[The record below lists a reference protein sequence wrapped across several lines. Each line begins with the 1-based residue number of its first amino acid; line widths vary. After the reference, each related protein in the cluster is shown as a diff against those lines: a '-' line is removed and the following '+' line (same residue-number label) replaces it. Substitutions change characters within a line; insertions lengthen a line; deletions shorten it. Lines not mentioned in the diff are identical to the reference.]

1 MKKVIIVS
9 HPEPRHDDDLIAI
22 ALLLTLNPKAEIK
35 FVHPQE
41 VPQEYLKDK
50 NVILVDVGM
59 QYDPSLNN
67 FDHHQDK
74 EIPSSLILIAKHFY
88 PEINTQAPFMQAIDI
103 KDRFGI
109 QEAIKRGLIRADEK
123 TDKKRKVILKTEIT
137 PKTASIITNTVKT
150 LSKANASY
158 EDFINMLYNLLYNT
172 EEFQK
177 ALKQTE
183 EEEKAFERRLQQVQ
197 IIEKDIK
204 IGISKETLA
213 PYHYEAFKRTQID
226 LLIEANSMNPNHT
239 SLIVNTNSTVKEKAQ
254 EIRDKLIENMPLVF
268 KHPTGFIAVVNLPV
282 DEVIKTLKEAN
293 YV

>member
-1 MKKVIIVS
+1 MKEITIVS
-9 HPEPRHDDDLIAI
+9 HLEPRHDDDLIAL
-22 ALLLTLNPKAEIK
+22 ALLLTRYPKAKIK
-35 FVHPQE
+35 LVHPQQ
-41 VPQEYLKDK
+41 VPQEYLEDK
-50 NVILVDVGM
+50 KIILVDVGM
-59 QYDPSLNN
+59 QYEPNLNN

-88 PEINTQAPFMQAIDI
+88 PEINTQAPFIQAIDI

-109 QEAIKRGLIRADEK
+109 QETIKRGLIRANEN

-150 LSKANASY
+150 LSKTNASY
-158 EDFINMLYNLLYNT
+158 EDFINMLYDLLYNT

-183 EEEKAFERRLQQVQ
+183 EEEKAFEEKLQQVQ
-197 IIEKDIK
+197 IIEKNIK
-204 IGISKETLA
+204 IGLSPKTLA

-239 SLIVNTNSTVKEKAQ
+239 SLIVNTNSPSKEKAQ

-282 DEVIKTLKEAN
+282 EEVIKTLKEAN

>member
-1 MKKVIIVS
+1 MKEITIVS
-9 HPEPRHDDDLIAI
+9 HLEPRHEDDYLAI
-22 ALLLTLNPKAEIK
+22 ALLLTRYPNAKIK
-35 FVHPQE
+35 LVHPQQIPE
-41 VPQEYLKDK
+41 EYTKDK
-50 NVILVDVGM
+50 NTILVDVGM
-59 QYDPSLNN
+59 QYEPSLNN
-67 FDHHQDK
+67 FDHHQNK
-74 EIPSSLILIAKHFY
+74 EIPSSVILIAKHFY
-88 PEINTQAPFMQAIDI
+88 PEINTQTPFMQAIDI

-109 QEAIKRGLIRADEK
+109 QETIKRGLIKANEN

-137 PKTASIITNTVKT
+137 PKIASIITSLVKT
-150 LSKANASY
+150 LSKTNASY
-158 EDFINMLYNLLYNT
+158 ENFINMLYDLLYNT

-177 ALKQTE
+177 ALKETE
-183 EEEKAFERRLQQVQ
+183 EEEKVFERKLKQVQ

-239 SLIVNTNSTVKEKAQ
+239 SLIVNTNSKTKEKAQ

-282 DEVIKTLKEAN
+282 EEVIKTL
-293 YV
+293 